1 MVNPEKYNLLL
12 HWLGRL
18 ENAAI
23 AFSGGVDST
32 FMLAAA
38 HKVLGDKVI
47 AFTVKTPY
55 IPDWEVE
62 EAVTFCRGRSINHRI
77 IQAEMPPEIANN
89 PENRCYL
96 CKKHI
101 FAVLKEEARK
111 EGYTSLLDGTN
122 YDDTGMFRP
131 GLAALKELDIS
142 SPLLE
147 NGITKAEVRH
157 FSAELGL
164 PTADKPSY
172 ACLLT
177 RLPYEYAVKNDE
189 LRRIEKAERYLTSIG
204 FAGARVRNH
213 QNIAR
218 IEVDKKRMAELLNP
232 EIADQVVVI
241 LHELGYEFI
250 TVDIEGFRSGSFDRN
265 KKQASS

>member
-1 MVNPEKYNLLL
+1 MIHPEKYDMLLQ
-12 HWLGRL
+12 WLGRL

-32 FMLAAA
+32 FLLATA
-38 HKVLGDKVI
+38 HKILGDRVI

-55 IPDWEVE
+55 IPNWEVE
-62 EAVTFCRGRSINHRI
+62 EAFAFCSERSINHRI
-77 IQAEMPPEIANN
+77 IQAEILPSIANN

-96 CKKHI
+96 CKKHL
-101 FAVLKEEARK
+101 FAMLKEEARK
-111 EGYTSLLDGTN
+111 EGYTCLLDGTN
-122 YDDTGMFRP
+122 YDDTGIYRP
-131 GLAALKELDIS
+131 GLAALKELGVS

-164 PTADKPSY
+164 PTAEKPSF

-177 RLPYEYAVKNDE
+177 RLPYEYPVKIDE
-189 LRRIEKAERYLTSIG
+189 LRRIEKAERFLASIG

-213 QNIAR
+213 HNIAR
-218 IEVDKKRMAELLNP
+218 IEVDKKRMADILNP
-232 EIADQVVVI
+232 EMANQLVS
-241 LHELGYEFI
+241 LFHELGYEFI
-250 TVDIEGFRSGSFDRN
+250 TLDMEGFRSGSFDRN

>member
-1 MVNPEKYNLLL
+1 MINPEKYDMLLQ
-12 HWLGRL
+12 WLGRL

-32 FMLAAA
+32 FLLALA
-38 HKVLGDKVI
+38 HKILGNKVI

-55 IPDWEVE
+55 IPDWEIE
-62 EAVTFCRGRSINHRI
+62 EAVVFCRDRSINHRI
-77 IQAEMPPEIANN
+77 IQTEILPAIANN

-101 FAVLKEEARK
+101 FAVLKEEAQI
-111 EGYTSLLDGTN
+111 EGYTMLLDGTN
-122 YDDTGMFRP
+122 YDDTGVYRP
-131 GLAALKELDIS
+131 GLAALKELGIK

-164 PTADKPSY
+164 PTANKPSY

-189 LRRIEKAERYLTSIG
+189 LRRIEKAECFLASIG
-204 FAGARVRNH
+204 FAASRVRNH
-213 QNIAR
+213 NNIAR
-218 IEVDKKRMAELLNP
+218 IEIAKERLAELLQP
-232 EIADQVVVI
+232 ETAALVI
-241 LHELGYEFI
+241 SQFHELGYEFI
-250 TVDIEGFRSGSFDRN
+250 TVDMEGFRSGSFDRN

>member
-1 MVNPEKYNLLL
+1 MINPEKYDMLLQ
-12 HWLGRL
+12 WLGRM

-32 FMLAAA
+32 FLLATAQ
-38 HKVLGDKVI
+38 KILGKKVI

-62 EAVTFCRGRSINHRI
+62 EAIAFCRERSINHRI
-77 IQAEMPPEIANN
+77 IQAGILPAIANN

-101 FAVLKEEARK
+101 FAVLKEEAQK
-111 EGYTSLLDGTN
+111 DGYTSLLDGTN
-122 YDDTGMFRP
+122 YDDTGIYRP
-131 GLAALKELDIS
+131 GLAALKELGIS

-177 RLPYEYAVKNDE
+177 RLPYEYTVKNDE
-189 LRRIEKAERYLTSIG
+189 LRRIEKAERFLASIG
-204 FAGARVRNH
+204 FAASRVRNH
-213 QNIAR
+213 SNIAR
-218 IEVDKKRMAELLNP
+218 IEIEKERLTELLQP
-232 EIADQVVVI
+232 ETAARVVSK
-241 LHELGYEFI
+241 LHKLGYEFVTI
-250 TVDIEGFRSGSFDRN
+250 DMEGFRSGSFDRN
-265 KKQASS
+265 KKQAPT